1 MSAGRMTMQE
11 ALYERPGPKTKK
23 KIAIFTTITI
33 ILIAILLGLVVYQ
46 FYINGQLDRKYWY
59 FFLRLSTWKFLGKG
73 LIGTVEAAV
82 LAGIMTFIL
91 GFLYMLARISP
102 YKILNWIGTALVEFT
117 RGVPTLL
124 FVYFFFLVAPQFG
137 INLPSILR
145 ISLPVAISA
154 SGIVAE
160 VLRTGINAIPKGQRE
175 AALSLGLTNAK
186 VFLKIVFPQAFRYVI
201 PSLISEMVIVVKD
214 TTFAYVVNFPDLL
227 QNARVFIS
235 NYDAMLSVYLFVAI
249 IYILINYALNKLA
262 VYVNQRNQAGI
273 KERRG

>member
-124 FVYFFFLVAPQFG
+124 FVFFFFLVAPQFG

-186 VFLKIVFPQAFRYVI
+186 GFLKIVFPQAFRYVI

>member
-23 KIAIFTTITI
+23 KIAIFTIITI
-33 ILIAILLGLVVYQ
+33 ILIAILLGVVVYQ
-46 FYINGQLDRKYWY
+46 FYINGQLDKKYWY